1 MYVCVC
7 VCVCVCAVA
16 GGDGLAM
23 IFEEGDFLVTNG
35 VSMVV
40 KSCLPVKR
48 GGNGTSLLIPSLPRN
63 GEHLLFPFS
72 QLVCLLQWYI
82 GAKWSIGS
90 SLTCLTCQM
99 SFLIPRLDDRTYGM

>member
-1 MYVCVC
+1 
-7 VCVCVCAVA
+7 
-16 GGDGLAM
+16 M

-35 VSMVV
+35 VSMLV

-63 GEHLLFPFS
+63 GEALLFPS
-72 QLVCLLQWYI
+72 QLVCLLQWYV

-90 SLTCLTCQM
+90 SLLVSCLTCQM
-99 SFLIPRLDDRTYGM
+99 SFLIPRFVDRT

>member
-1 MYVCVC
+1 MCVR

-35 VSMVV
+35 VSMLV

-99 SFLIPRLDDRTYGM
+99 SFLIPRFVDRT